1 MIGLGLGLTLHNSRR
16 TGGALPSGANI
27 LRNAEGTPVLNADG
41 EYIYY
46 LN

>member
-1 MIGLGLGLTLHNSRR
+1 MNLSLSNMLSSR
-16 TGGALPSGANI
+16 TGGALPSGGNI